1 MKSLKWLLLVL
12 MGTTMLTSCFDIL
25 EEVTYHK
32 DGSGEFKYV
41 FDMSGLKPMM
51 DMVAAMDSTGEMS
64 MDTLSALSREFSSK
78 VQGLAGISD
87 IEEIK
92 NEETFHYG
100 VSFKFDNLDAL
111 NAAVNQLTEGPG
123 ISTGEADIFDGSKK
137 KFIRLDAGKISSI
150 FDEMMGEAG
159 GENAEMAMM
168 FLKDVSYTT
177 VYHFDKKVKK
187 MSNEKA
193 VLSND
198 KKTVTLKYFIFDD
211 DRGGKNATI
220 ANTIK
225 MKGWLF

>member
-51 DMVAAMDSTGEMS
+51 DMVAAMDTTGEMS
-64 MDTLSALSREFSSK
+64 MDTLSSISREFSQK
-78 VQGLAGISD
+78 VEGLSGITD
-87 IEEIK
+87 IQEIK
-92 NEETFHYG
+92 DEDAFKYG
-100 VSFKFDNLDAL
+100 VSFKFSNLDAL
-111 NAAVNQLTEGPG
+111 NAAVNQITEGPG
-123 ISTGEADIFDGSKK
+123 ISSGETAMFEGSKK
-137 KFIRLDAGKISSI
+137 KFVRLNAGKISGI
-150 FDEMMGEAG
+150 FDELMGETG

-187 MSNEKA
+187 VSNENA
-193 VLSND
+193 VISND
-198 KKTVTLKYFIFDD
+198 KKTVTIKYYIFDD
-211 DRGGKNATI
+211 DRGGKNASI